1 MASHLIRDW
10 GAIAFRDCL
19 AYPLGMENVPEK
31 IGRYTILETIGRGA
45 MGVVY
50 KARDPLIGRTLA
62 IKTITLSGLLS
73 EGQLGEFKARFF
85 REAQA
90 AGLLH
95 HANIVT
101 IHDVGVEND
110 VPFMAME
117 FVEGTS
123 LAKRLKEEGRLGAEE
138 AVHVI
143 RQVAEGLAYAHERG
157 IVHRDIKPDNIL
169 IENGT
174 GRAVI
179 ADFGVAHVTTSEL
192 TRTGEILGTPFFMSP
207 EQVLGDPLDGRSDLF
222 SLGVVFY
229 LMLVG
234 RRPFKGDT
242 ISSVCYHIVHGQAE
256 PLPHD
261 PAIPAALASVIET
274 MLCKEPAGRY
284 PDGHALVRALD
295 DAFSQTRAA
304 AALSEATLDLAPAPQ
319 AGPSATGAS
328 TFPAARPRATFAGAP
343 TAIQQTVVQPP
354 DVPSVEESS
363 KKGLLVAALLVLG
376 VAAIAVA
383 FILGVILAAGSGKKP
398 QPPAVTSSDL
408 SLRKPVQPVPP
419 RLEPAQAGQKTEVRS
434 EQQKNEA
441 AKKCSVTVI
450 FETRLPD
457 GRLALFVD
465 GQQKLDLPFLARRM
479 VDGRLGFREAK
490 TFEVPAGKHE
500 VRAVVR
506 ALLRRR
512 SIEAQDSKQIVFQ
525 AGQSTVIGI
534 EARAFPEA
542 EVVINAQGGQ
552 G

>member
-1 MASHLIRDW
+1 
-10 GAIAFRDCL
+10 
-19 AYPLGMENVPEK
+19 MENVPKK

-73 EGQLGEFKARFF
+73 EGQLDEFKARFF

-90 AGLLH
+90 AGVLH
-95 HANIVT
+95 HSNIVT
-101 IHDVGVEND
+101 IHDVGVENG

-123 LAKRLKEEGRLGAEE
+123 LAKRLKEEGRLKVEE
-138 AVHVI
+138 AVHVV

-242 ISSVCYHIVHGQAE
+242 ISSVCYHIVHGQPE
-256 PLPHD
+256 PLPQD
-261 PAIPAALASVIET
+261 PTIPAPLASVIET

-319 AGPSATGAS
+319 AGPGATGAP
-328 TFPAARPRATFAGAP
+328 TFPAARPQATFAGAP

-354 DVPSVEESS
+354 DVPSEEESS

-376 VAAIAVA
+376 VTAIAVA
-383 FILGVILAAGSGKKP
+383 FILGVVLAAGPGKPKP
-398 QPPAVTSSDL
+398 AAPPAVTQQ
-408 SLRKPVQPVPP
+408 KPLQPSQP
-419 RLEPAQAGQKTEVRS
+419 RQEPAPSSSKRQAVAEEPKH
-434 EQQKNEA
+434 EA
-441 AKKCSVTVI
+441 VKHCSVTVI

-479 VDGRLGFREAK
+479 VDGRLGFREAR

-506 ALLRRR
+506 ALVKRRP
-512 SIEAQDSKQIVFQ
+512 IEAQDSKQVIFQ
-525 AGQSTVIGI
+525 AGQSSVIGI
-534 EARAFPEA
+534 EARAFPQA
-542 EVVINAQGGQ
+542 EVVIVTQGG
-552 G
+552 